1 MKVLVTGGTGFTG
14 AYLSRRLVERGD
26 NVRVLARKPD
36 SPALASLDVEV
47 VRGTVEDV
55 EAVKSAVRGVE
66 RVYHLAA
73 AYRSAGIA
81 NRAYHSIHV
90 TGTENV
96 MEAALR
102 QGVSR
107 VVHCSTVGVH
117 GHIDDPPA
125 DETYRFATGDVYQET
140 KLLGEQVAW
149 RYYRERGLPVSVIRP
164 TPIYGPG
171 DLRLLKLFKIACRTH
186 PVILGN
192 GKVYYHMVYVQDLV
206 QGFLLAGEKKEAVGE
221 SFIVGGEECV
231 TLEDLIGLIREVMG
245 LHDAG
250 IIKLPAAPLQ
260 WAGSICERLCVPIGI
275 EPPIYRRRVD
285 FFTKSRSFDI
295 SKAKRLLG
303 YEPKTDLRAGLKQTG
318 MAYRESGLL

>member
-1 MKVLVTGGTGFTG
+1 
-14 AYLSRRLVERGD
+14 VERGD
-26 NVRVLARKPD
+26 NVRVLARKLD
-36 SPALASLDVEV
+36 SPALAGLDVEV
-47 VRGTVEDV
+47 VRGSVEDV
-55 EAVKSAVRGVE
+55 EAVKSAVSGVD

-81 NRAYHSIHV
+81 NQAYHSIHV
-90 TGTENV
+90 KGTENV

-117 GHIDDPPA
+117 GHIDHPPA
-125 DETYRFATGDVYQET
+125 AETYRFSPGDVYQET
-140 KLLGEQVAW
+140 KLIGEQVAW

-164 TPIYGPG
+164 TAIYGPG
-171 DLRLLKLFKIACRTH
+171 DLRLLKLFKIAFRTR
-186 PVILGN
+186 PIILGN

-221 SFIVGGEECV
+221 SFIVGGEECLA
-231 TLEDLIGLIREVMG
+231 LEDLIGLIREVMG
-245 LHDAG
+245 LHETG
-250 IIKLPAAPLQ
+250 VIKLPAAPLQ
-260 WAGSICERLCVPIGI
+260 WAGSICERLCVPFGI